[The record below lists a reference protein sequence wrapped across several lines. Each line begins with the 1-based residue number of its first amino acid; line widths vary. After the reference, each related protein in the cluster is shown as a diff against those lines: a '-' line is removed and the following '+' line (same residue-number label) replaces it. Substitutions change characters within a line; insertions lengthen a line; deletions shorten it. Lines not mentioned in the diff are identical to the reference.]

1 MEKANSVFLNGTV
14 GDCRILGRDGNV
26 SAVAGISFYTLLQK
40 PGASREAKL
49 TDRNT
54 LMRHMVRVKAEGGE
68 DVKRLLELE
77 RSCRTQTV
85 LRPHELRGVLREKEG
100 SSFIDCRSEDFVP
113 VRKILEDVKQNNRA
127 SMVGS
132 VIATTHTD
140 DFAKVVV
147 DTGEGQVSAFFPK
160 ETFPEAWEAIAGG
173 RFKKGSVLS
182 MKGPLQSQEYT
193 DGDRSVFTSIVTP
206 HVMEQVR
213 LSKTLKERKT
223 GPSIG

>member
-14 GDCRILGRDGNV
+14 GDCRILGRDGNE
-26 SAVAGISFYTLLQK
+26 SAVAGISFYTLLPK

-113 VRKILEDVKQNNRA
+113 VRKILEEVKQNNRA
-127 SMVGS
+127 FMVGS

-140 DFAKVVV
+140 SSAKVFV
-147 DTGEGQVSAFFPK
+147 DTGEGQVIAFFPK
-160 ETFPEAWEAIAGG
+160 DQSPDFWEAIAGG
-173 RFKKGSVLS
+173 RIKKGSVLS
-182 MKGPLQSQEYT
+182 MKGPLQSKEYT

-206 HVMEQVR
+206 HVTEQVR
-213 LSKTLKERKT
+213 LSKTLRERKT